1 MAALLDPHQA
11 PHQARWLNAEEHRAW
26 RAFCGVFLRLDA
38 ALDAQLRRDAGMR
51 HFEYGVMSGLSQAP
65 GRSMRMSDLAAVA
78 DGSLPRLS
86 QVVSRLEAKGWA
98 RRTPDPTDRR
108 STLAVL
114 TDAGN
119 EQLVAA
125 APAHVEEV
133 RRLIFDP
140 LTKAQVQ
147 QLTRIC
153 ERIAPG
159 LAEELRRP
167 DSTPRPDDR

>member
-1 MAALLDPHQA
+1 MAALPDPHQA
-11 PHQARWLNAEEHRAW
+11 PHQARWLNAEERHAW

-51 HFEYGVMSGLSQAP
+51 HFEYGVMSSLSQAP
-65 GRSMRMSDLAAVA
+65 GRSMRMTDLAANA

-86 QVVSRLEAKGWA
+86 QVISRLEAKGWA

-119 EQLVAA
+119 EQLFAA

-147 QLTRIC
+147 QLARIC

-167 DSTPRPDDR
+167 GSTPRPDDR